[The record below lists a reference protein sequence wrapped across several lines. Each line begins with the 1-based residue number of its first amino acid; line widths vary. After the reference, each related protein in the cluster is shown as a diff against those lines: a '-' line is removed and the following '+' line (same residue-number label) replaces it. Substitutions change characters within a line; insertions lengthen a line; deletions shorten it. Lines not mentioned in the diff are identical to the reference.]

1 LSAESMIAEQGMG
14 VGGVDATSD
23 ESQAAQ
29 DTTARTLATNAIIR
43 TQAPIDLTHRGPTWQ
58 RRSWSQRRT
67 PSDGP
72 PLSRQ
77 ACQHTASPPP
87 PWQA

>member
-1 LSAESMIAEQGMG
+1 MS
-14 VGGVDATSD
+14 VGGVDAASD

-43 TQAPIDLTHRGPTWQ
+43 IQAPIGPTYRGPCWQ

>member
-1 LSAESMIAEQGMG
+1 MG
-14 VGGVDATSD
+14 VGGVDAASD

-29 DTTARTLATNAIIR
+29 DTTASTLATNAIIR
-43 TQAPIDLTHRGPTWQ
+43 IRAPIGPTYRGTCWQ

-72 PLSRQ
+72 PPSRQ

-87 PWQA
+87 PWQG